1 LRIFRGILRV
11 VKILTDAKNSD
22 MPPKPQI
29 RRILFSGGSYLVA
42 IPRHFLELHG
52 LKAGD
57 RVAVIPGSIL
67 QIVPVKE

>member
-1 LRIFRGILRV
+1 M
-11 VKILTDAKNSD
+11 TSAKNSD
-22 MPPKPQI
+22 TPPKPHI

-42 IPRHFLELHG
+42 IPKHFLEIHG

-57 RVAVIPGSIL
+57 RVVVIPGSVL

>member
-1 LRIFRGILRV
+1 LRDG
-11 VKILTDAKNSD
+11 KKLTDAKNSD
-22 MPPKPQI
+22 SPPKPQI

-42 IPRHFLELHG
+42 IPRKFLELHG

-57 RVAVIPGSIL
+57 RVVVIPGSVL